1 MDSYNIRTRIEAIQE
16 LPTLPVVVTQILQ
29 ATKSMATNANDVGDL
44 ISADQSL
51 TIKVLKLVNSPFYG
65 FPQKIKTITH
75 AIVIL
80 GFSKV
85 KNIVLA
91 ASVFG
96 MTKQPKNSTI
106 SISALW
112 EHALA
117 TGIVCR
123 QIAIHRNSGIDIEE
137 MFVAGLLHDLGK
149 VIMISNLPDITEAVS
164 EEVLEKDCLFYEA
177 ENSLFEFG
185 HDKIGV
191 WLSEK
196 WNLNPDLV
204 EGIRCHHHPLSS
216 RGNKEIAFTVHAG
229 DIIARSLG
237 IGNGGDNKI
246 PKLEAKVAE
255 ELGLTV
261 EVIDKIMGEVL
272 IEIDK
277 AKDFF
282 DLINN
287 QN

>member
-1 MDSYNIRTRIEAIQE
+1 MDSLDVRTRIEAIEE

-44 ISADQSL
+44 ISSDQSL
-51 TIKVLKLVNSPFYG
+51 TVKVLKLVNSPFYG

-96 MTKQPKNSTI
+96 MVKQPKNSTV
-106 SISALW
+106 SLSDLW
-112 EHALA
+112 EHALT

-123 QIAIHRNSGIDIEE
+123 QIAKHRNSGIDIEE

-149 VIMISNLPDITEAVS
+149 VIIICNLPDICTAVS
-164 EEVLEKDCLFYEA
+164 ENVREKDCLFYES
-177 ENSLFEFG
+177 ENAVLNFA

-191 WLSEK
+191 WLAEK
-196 WNLNPDLV
+196 WNLNPALI
-204 EGIRCHHHPLSS
+204 EGIKCHHDPLSA
-216 RGNKEIAFTVHAG
+216 RGDKEIAFTVHAG
-229 DIIARSLG
+229 DIIARALD

-246 PKLEAKVAE
+246 PKLNSKVAE
-255 ELGLTV
+255 ELGLNV
-261 EVIDKIMGEVL
+261 QAIDKIMAEVL
-272 IEIDK
+272 IEVEK

-282 DLINN
+282 DLINS
-287 QN
+287 QK

>member
-1 MDSYNIRTRIEAIQE
+1 MDSFDVRSRIEAIEE

-44 ISADQSL
+44 ISSDQAL

-96 MTKQPKNSTI
+96 MSKQPKNSTVNMCE
-106 SISALW
+106 LW
-112 EHALA
+112 EHAL
-117 TGIVCR
+117 TVGIVSR
-123 QIAIHRNSGIDIEE
+123 QIAKNRNSGIDIEE

-149 VIMISNLPDITEAVS
+149 VILVCNLPDICTAIS
-164 EEVLEKDCLFYEA
+164 ENVRENDCLFYES
-177 ENSLFEFG
+177 ENAILDFG
-185 HDKIGV
+185 HDKMGV

-196 WNLNPDLV
+196 WNLNPAIV
-204 EGIRCHHHPLSS
+204 EGIKCHHNPTTA
-216 RGNKEIAFTVHAG
+216 RGDKEIAYTIHAA
-229 DIIARSLG
+229 DVIARALG

-246 PKLEAKVAE
+246 PKLDAKVAQ

-261 EVIDKIMGEVL
+261 EFIDKLMEEVL
-272 IEIDK
+272 IEVDK

-282 DLINN
+282 DLIRN
-287 QN
+287 QK

>member
-1 MDSYNIRTRIEAIQE
+1 MNSFDLRSRIEAIEE
-16 LPTLPVVVTQILQ
+16 LPTLPAVVTQILQ
-29 ATKSMATNANDVGDL
+29 ATKSMSTNANDVGDL

-96 MTKQPKNSTI
+96 MAKQQQNSTFNI
-106 SISALW
+106 CALW
-112 EHALA
+112 EHALT

-149 VIMISNLPDITEAVS
+149 VIMISNLPDICKAIS
-164 EEVLEKDCLFYEA
+164 EEVKKKDCLFLEA
-177 ENSLFEFG
+177 ENSLFDFG

-196 WNLNPDLV
+196 WNLNPALV
-204 EGIRCHHHPLSS
+204 EGIRCHHNPLAA
-216 RGNKEIAFTVHAG
+216 RGDKEIAYTVHAG
-229 DIIARSLG
+229 DIIARALD

-246 PKLEAKVAE
+246 PKLNPKVAA
-255 ELGLTV
+255 ELGLTA
-261 EVIDKIMGEVL
+261 ESLDKIMGDVI

-287 QN
+287 QK

>member
-1 MDSYNIRTRIEAIQE
+1 MDSLDVRTRIEAIEE

-51 TIKVLKLVNSPFYG
+51 TVKVLKLVNSPFYG

-96 MTKQPKNSTI
+96 MVKQPKNSTV
-106 SISALW
+106 SLCDLW
-112 EHALA
+112 EHALT

-123 QIAIHRNSGIDIEE
+123 QIAKHRNSGIDIEE

-149 VIMISNLPDITEAVS
+149 VIIICNLPDICTAVS
-164 EEVLEKDCLFYEA
+164 EKVREKDCLFYEA
-177 ENSLFEFG
+177 ENEVLNFA

-191 WLSEK
+191 WLGEK
-196 WNLNPDLV
+196 WNLNPALI
-204 EGIRCHHHPLSS
+204 EGINATMTHYR
-216 RGNKEIAFTVHAG
+216 
-229 DIIARSLG
+229 
-237 IGNGGDNKI
+237 
-246 PKLEAKVAE
+246 LEVTK
-255 ELGLTV
+255 
-261 EVIDKIMGEVL
+261 K
-272 IEIDK
+272 
-277 AKDFF
+277 
-282 DLINN
+282 
-287 QN
+287 

>member
-1 MDSYNIRTRIEAIQE
+1 MDSFDVRNRIEAIEE

-44 ISADQSL
+44 ISSDQSL
-51 TIKVLKLVNSPFYG
+51 TVKVLKLVNSPFYG

-96 MTKQPKNSTI
+96 MVKQPKNSTV
-106 SISALW
+106 SLTDLW
-112 EHALA
+112 EHALT

-123 QIAIHRNSGIDIEE
+123 QIAKYRNSGVDIEE

-149 VIMISNLPDITEAVS
+149 VIIICNLPDICTAVS
-164 EEVLEKDCLFYEA
+164 ENVRKRDCLFYEA
-177 ENSLFEFG
+177 ENEILNFS
-185 HDKIGV
+185 HDKVGV
-191 WLSEK
+191 WLAEK
-196 WNLNPDLV
+196 WNLNPALI
-204 EGIRCHHHPLSS
+204 EGIKCHHDPLAA
-216 RGNKEIAFTVHAG
+216 RGDKEIAFTVHAG
-229 DIIARSLG
+229 NVIARALD
-237 IGNGGDNKI
+237 IGSGGDNKI
-246 PKLEAKVAE
+246 PILNAKVAE
-255 ELGLTV
+255 ELGLNV
-261 EVIDKIMGEVL
+261 PAIDKIMGEVL
-272 IEIDK
+272 IEIEK

-282 DLINN
+282 DLIHS